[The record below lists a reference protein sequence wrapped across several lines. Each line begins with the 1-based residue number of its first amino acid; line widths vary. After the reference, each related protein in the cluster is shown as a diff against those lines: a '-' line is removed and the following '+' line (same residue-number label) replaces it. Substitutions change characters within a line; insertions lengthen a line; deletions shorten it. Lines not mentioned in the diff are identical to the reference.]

1 MNSGNPHDTARRA
14 LIVAASPL
22 ARAGLSA
29 MLRAQGLD
37 VVGQVA
43 DAVDLSDGLE
53 IFRPEVII
61 WDMGYDPDHS
71 YEHLSDVQTAGIPVI
86 VLIAST
92 AEAAAHASALLARGA
107 RAILLQDA
115 DASAMTAAVEAAI
128 QGLFTLDPIAV
139 EALISTTLPAVTGER
154 TPDALTPREIEVL
167 RLIAEGLPN
176 KQIAI
181 KLSISEHTV
190 KFHVNAILT
199 KLGAQSRTEAV
210 VRATRLGWIAL

>member
-1 MNSGNPHDTARRA
+1 MS
-14 LIVAASPL
+14 
-22 ARAGLSA
+22 
-29 MLRAQGLD
+29 
-37 VVGQVA
+37 
-43 DAVDLSDGLE
+43 
-53 IFRPEVII
+53 
-61 WDMGYDPDHS
+61 
-71 YEHLSDVQTAGIPVI
+71 
-86 VLIAST
+86 
-92 AEAAAHASALLARGA
+92 
-107 RAILLQDA
+107 
-115 DASAMTAAVEAAI
+115 AAVEAAI
-128 QGLFTLDPIAV
+128 QGLFTLDSIAV